1 MPTSQPHPTHVTS
14 LIYGAIDRLERRHN
28 LLKLRDKVAGVRNS
42 PARPEAEAGGQLCF
56 EFLAEIKPPVVIEL
70 RVASELGPGDDK
82 STAFP
87 SSRRRFDPS
96 LSLTAFALAARVASE
111 RRIPTGVISPGLTGV
126 TAVLWL
132 LLRGSGAEESYR
144 CRLSF
149 SHEMNVALCSRAGR
163 LAGGPLFV
171 EHKAAMSLEG
181 LVYRI
186 RRQKRLHDVQLI
198 VVADVQLLKVSTQ
211 SRLPSEIVQERLTR
225 LSSELE
231 VCIVLFET
239 DVPDEHGC
247 GLPRSI

>member
-1 MPTSQPHPTHVTS
+1 MPTSQPHPTHVRS

-28 LLKLRDKVAGVRNS
+28 LLKLRDKVAGVCNS
-42 PARPEAEAGGQLCF
+42 TARPEAEADSQLCF

-70 RVASELGPGDDK
+70 GATSELGPSDDK

-87 SSRRRFDPS
+87 RSRRRFDSS
-96 LSLTAFALAARVASE
+96 LSLAAFALAARVALE

-132 LLRGSGAEESYR
+132 LLRGTAAEEKY
-144 CRLSF
+144 CRRLCF
-149 SHEMNVALCSRAGR
+149 SHEINAVLCSKAGR

-171 EHKAAMSLEG
+171 EHKAALSLEG

-198 VVADVQLLKVSTQ
+198 VVADAQLLKVATQ

-239 DVPDEHGC
+239 DVPDEQGC
-247 GLPRSI
+247 GLAR